1 MHDNS
6 AIPVNLDEIL
16 SLLKRNR
23 QLKEIVYKVLSQNV
37 INQTAQ
43 ERGIAVTAQE
53 VQAEA
58 DRQRREMRLEKAS
71 DTLAW
76 LTEQMISPDDW
87 EAGICDRLLTEKL
100 AESLFAKEVEKFF
113 AQNKIQ
119 FDQVLLYQ
127 IILPTESVAQELFY
141 EIEEGEISFYQAA
154 HLYDSDE
161 KRRQQCGCEG
171 TLYRW
176 QLKPEI
182 AAAVFNTSPK
192 EVISPI
198 QTPLGYH
205 ILMVEAFIPAE
216 LTPQRYQEIRDRL
229 FQEWLT
235 SEINYRLHNQ
245 T

>member
-1 MHDNS
+1 MHHS
-6 AIPVNLDEIL
+6 STVPVNLDEIL
-16 SLLKRNR
+16 SFLKRNR
-23 QLKEIVYKVLSQNV
+23 QLKDIVYKILSQNV

-43 ERGIAVTAQE
+43 ERGIIVTAQE
-53 VQAEA
+53 VQTEA

-71 DTLAW
+71 ETLAW
-76 LTEQMISPDDW
+76 LADQMISPDDW

-100 AESLFAKEVEKFF
+100 AESLLAKEVEKFF

-127 IILPTESVAQELFY
+127 IIVPTESVAQELFY

-154 HLYDSDE
+154 HLYDSDQ
-161 KRRQQCGCEG
+161 KRRQQCGYDG
-171 TLYRW
+171 TVYRW

-182 AAAVFNTSPK
+182 AAAVFNTPPK
-192 EVISPI
+192 EVICPI

-216 LTPQRYQEIRDRL
+216 LTPQRYKEIRDRL
-229 FQEWLT
+229 FQEWLA

>member
-1 MHDNS
+1 MHESS
-6 AIPVNLDEIL
+6 AVPVNLDEIL
-16 SLLKRNR
+16 SLLKRNL
-23 QLKEIVYKVLSQNV
+23 QLKEIAYKILSQKV

-43 ERGIAVTAQE
+43 ERGIIVTAEE

-58 DRQRREMRLEKAS
+58 DRQRHEMRLEKAS

-76 LTEQMISPDDW
+76 LAEQMISPDDW

-100 AESLFAKEVEKFF
+100 AESLFAKEVEQFF

-127 IILPTESVAQELFY
+127 IIVPNESVAQELFY
-141 EIEEGEISFYQAA
+141 ELEEGEISFYQAA
-154 HLYDSDE
+154 HLYDSDQ

-182 AAAVFNTSPK
+182 AAAVFNAPPK

-198 QTPLGYH
+198 PTTLGYH

>member
-1 MHDNS
+1 MHES
-6 AIPVNLDEIL
+6 STVPVNLDEIL
-16 SLLKRNR
+16 SLLKRNL
-23 QLKEIVYKVLSQNV
+23 QIKEIVYKILSQKV

-43 ERGIAVTAQE
+43 ARGITVTAEE

-58 DRQRREMRLEKAS
+58 DRQRHEMRLEKAS

-76 LTEQMISPDDW
+76 LADQMISPDDW
-87 EAGICDRLLTEKL
+87 EVGICDRLLTEKL
-100 AESLFAKEVEKFF
+100 AESLFAKEVDQFF

-127 IILPTESVAQELFY
+127 IIVPTESVAQELFY
-141 EIEEGEISFYQAA
+141 ELEEGEISFYQAA
-154 HLYDSDE
+154 HFYDSDE
-161 KRRQQCGCEG
+161 RRRQQCGCEG
-171 TLYRW
+171 TVYRW

-182 AAAVFNTSPK
+182 AAAVFNAPPR

-198 QTPLGYH
+198 QTNVGYH
-205 ILMVEAFIPAE
+205 ILMVEAFIPAK